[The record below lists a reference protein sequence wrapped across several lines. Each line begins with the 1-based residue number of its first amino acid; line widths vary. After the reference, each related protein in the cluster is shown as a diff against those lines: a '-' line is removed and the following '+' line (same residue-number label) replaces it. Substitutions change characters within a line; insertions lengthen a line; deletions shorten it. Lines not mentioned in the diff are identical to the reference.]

1 MHFSQRLAVI
11 VLTCGLSAGL
21 VGCGFHLKGTNP
33 SIAPVAYSKMS
44 LALPSNAEELEEK
57 LSIHLGTAGV
67 QLSNDPNAYV
77 LRVLDYTPRR
87 LEL

>member
-33 SIAPVAYSKMS
+33 KHCTCGLFKNES
-44 LALPSNAEELEEK
+44 
-57 LSIHLGTAGV
+57 GFT
-67 QLSNDPNAYV
+67 
-77 LRVLDYTPRR
+77 
-87 LEL
+87 